1 MFLGRPENDYSDVSP
16 TALSPSNQES
26 FYSTLTRGK
35 EFLNITAL
43 AMSTSSIYDKA
54 RTGPGDLHF
63 EPMYVDVVSER
74 PATRKSSR
82 KLKCLVVWLV
92 MLSIISLTSLSFTT
106 MIFYKT
112 GMANGSGAFFGDSSS
127 DSGGKLSSEKD
138 STQVASSQN
147 IDVDMI
153 DKLSKNVTF
162 LLEKLAS
169 ISKMPGPPGI
179 NGSTGPQGPQGP
191 KGLNGANG
199 TRGVPGPTGP
209 PGPRGAQGPRGPPGA
224 NGTRGPKGSQG
235 SQGPPGPRGA
245 GNFSSCSYGQESAS
259 PVVQGRFA
267 ENDVRI
273 KETVGKK
280 IISAWCYSNDALSSE
295 LSSSKPSN
303 GSSTYKCKCSGTR
316 NTKSATMSCTINYW
330 QCDL

>member
-1 MFLGRPENDYSDVSP
+1 MFLGRPENDYSEVSP

-127 DSGGKLSSEKD
+127 DSGGKDFPNYVVKNDEPLSFKYSLLLFL
-138 STQVASSQN
+138 ASRLPGLETLNRFSSSLF
-147 IDVDMI
+147 I
-153 DKLSKNVTF
+153 DKRKNVCADQHNIVRRPRKLFFFF
-162 LLEKLAS
+162 LK
-169 ISKMPGPPGI
+169 
-179 NGSTGPQGPQGP
+179 T
-191 KGLNGANG
+191 
-199 TRGVPGPTGP
+199 
-209 PGPRGAQGPRGPPGA
+209 
-224 NGTRGPKGSQG
+224 
-235 SQGPPGPRGA
+235 
-245 GNFSSCSYGQESAS
+245 
-259 PVVQGRFA
+259 
-267 ENDVRI
+267 
-273 KETVGKK
+273 
-280 IISAWCYSNDALSSE
+280 
-295 LSSSKPSN
+295 
-303 GSSTYKCKCSGTR
+303 
-316 NTKSATMSCTINYW
+316 
-330 QCDL
+330 